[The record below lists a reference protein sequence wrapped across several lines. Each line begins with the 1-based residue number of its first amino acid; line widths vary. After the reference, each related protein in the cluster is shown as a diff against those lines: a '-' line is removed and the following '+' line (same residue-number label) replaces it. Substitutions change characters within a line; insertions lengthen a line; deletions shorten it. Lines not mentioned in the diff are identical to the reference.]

1 MPLPKD
7 PFNVIITG
15 VGGQGN
21 VLASEVMGQ
30 MLLDR
35 GFVVTIGE
43 TLGMSQRGGSVMS
56 HLRISQKMRLSPQIP
71 DGLADLIVGLEPV
84 EALRV
89 FGQYGNP
96 EVVTLINT
104 RPLLPIGVLSGEADY
119 PDLSVIINK
128 LISLSHR
135 VWTVEATE
143 IALSLGNPI
152 LANTAILGAADALGF
167 LLFDRDGF
175 KAAISESLSSDRVGV
190 NLEAFDRGREAASA
204 ADE

>member
-35 GFVVTIGE
+35 GYVVTIGE
-43 TLGMSQRGGSVMS
+43 TLGLSQRGGSVMS

-96 EVVTLINT
+96 EVMTLINT
-104 RPLLPIGVLSGEADY
+104 RPLQPMGVLSGEADY
-119 PDLSVIINK
+119 PDLSVIINE
-128 LISLSHR
+128 LISLSRR

-143 IALSLGNPI
+143 IALSMGNPI
-152 LANTAILGAADALGF
+152 LANTVILGAADALGF
-167 LLFDRDGF
+167 LPFDRDGF
-175 KAAISESLSSDRVGV
+175 KAAISESLPSDRVGV
-190 NLEAFDRGREAASA
+190 NLEAFDRGREAVA
-204 ADE
+204 ATDE